1 MGGGVQEN
9 IDKAHFD
16 PLVPMRRALPFDT
29 DLHVRLGLARGFGAH
44 GEKCYVML
52 NGVLW

>member
-1 MGGGVQEN
+1 
-9 IDKAHFD
+9 
-16 PLVPMRRALPFDT
+16 MRRALPFDT